1 MNPWLLFTCVLVYF
15 ALLFAVAWRTSQG
28 ADNQSFFVGNRN
40 SAWPL
45 VAFGMI
51 GTSLSGVTFISVPG
65 AVGSNGFSYWQIM
78 MGHLVGYLVVAWVL
92 LPLYYRLGLVS
103 IYGWLEDRLG
113 RSAWRMAAGFFILS
127 RTLGATA
134 RLYLVVR
141 ILQDVILERL
151 GLPFA
156 ATATVMVAMIL
167 LYTWRGGVKTIVW
180 TDTLQTAG
188 MLFGLGACIVFILQA
203 LDLSALQALS
213 QMQDQGLSRVWGT
226 EPAAKEYWLKQLLA
240 GAAIA
245 IAMTGMDQE
254 MMQKNIS
261 VRTLRGSQLNMVS
274 MAVAMLAV
282 VLAFLFLGG
291 LLMLFAQQAG
301 ITERGDRLFPA
312 VVMGHM
318 PAVVQLIFI
327 LALISAL
334 FPSADG
340 ALTALTSSTCNDLLA
355 FERRTDWSA
364 ERKEAVRKQVHLVY
378 AAVFLVLVMG
388 FRWLDDPSMIG
399 LILKVASYTYG
410 PLLGLF
416 AFGWWTTRRV
426 QDRWVPGVT
435 LAAPVICGV
444 LDALQPLLFDTWRI
458 GLELLLLNGALV
470 FAGLFMISSA
480 AAAASP
486 PRSSGP
492 TEGAAQPPRG

>member
-1 MNPWLLFTCVLVYF
+1 MNPWVLFTCVLLYF
-15 ALLFAVAWRTSQG
+15 ALLYAVAWRTSEG

-65 AVGSNGFSYWQIM
+65 AVGASGFSYWQIM
-78 MGHLVGYLVVAWVL
+78 MGHLLGYAVVAWVL

-103 IYGWLEDRLG
+103 IYGWIEDRLG
-113 RSAWRMAAGFFILS
+113 PSALRMAAGFFILS

-151 GLPFA
+151 GLSFGM
-156 ATATVMVAMIL
+156 TATVMVAMIL

-203 LDLSALQALS
+203 LDISGLQALT
-213 QMQDQGLSRVWGT
+213 QMQEQGLARVWGT

-261 VRTLRGSQLNMVS
+261 VRTLRGSQLNMVC
-274 MAVAMLAV
+274 MATAMSVV

-301 ITERGDRLFPA
+301 IAERGDRLFPA
-312 VVMGHM
+312 VVMGHL
-318 PAVVQLIFI
+318 PDYVQVIFI

-340 ALTALTSSTCNDLLA
+340 ALTALTSSTCNDLMSFA
-355 FERRTDWSA
+355 RRTDWSA
-364 ERKEAVRKQVHLVY
+364 AQQESVRKRVHLAY
-378 AAVFLVLVMG
+378 AAVFLLLVMG

-416 AFGWWTTRRV
+416 AFGWWTRRRV
-426 QDRWVPGVT
+426 RDRWVPLMTV
-435 LAAPVICGV
+435 LAPVACGV
-444 LDALQPLLFDTWRI
+444 LDALQPMIFETWRI

-470 FAGLFMISSA
+470 FAGLWIISKPPQVTSNA
-480 AAAASP
+480 A
-486 PRSSGP
+486 
-492 TEGAAQPPRG
+492 